1 LPHDDRSTDKETAMN
16 ITTTPEVS
24 TNVATVHEIYVA
36 FGGGDVPAF
45 MDKLADELRWESDWE
60 NNYAQH
66 ANGPAHFTPHTDK
79 AGVTQFFQV
88 MSGYTFHELQVVDVI
103 GAGDKIVAQIK
114 LEYTMPSGGRYRDEQ
129 LHLWTF
135 GADGKVVALRHF
147 LDTAKLLAATRGEN
161 TTLS

>member
-1 LPHDDRSTDKETAMN
+1 MD
-16 ITTTPEVS
+16 ITTTPKVS
-24 TNVATVHEIYVA
+24 TNVATVREIYVA

-66 ANGPAHFTPHTDK
+66 DNGPAHFTPHADK

-103 GAGDKIVAQIK
+103 GAGDKIVAQVK

-135 GADGKVVALRHF
+135 GPDGKVVALRHF
-147 LDTAKLLAATRGEN
+147 LDTATLLAASRGDD